1 MDNIRKQK
9 IREYFHETLKQQ
21 SDGQSLA
28 DNESLFVS
36 GRLDSFSMMMFVM
49 FLEKDFEIDF
59 AALDFVVNLI
69 DSINEIELFIDS
81 QVSV

>member
-59 AALDFVVNLI
+59 AALDFDVNLI
-69 DSINEIELFIDS
+69 DSINEIELFMDS